1 MIFAL
6 RTLIAVFAPVVF
18 ITGCETN
25 SDLAPLPAPTA
36 SSVSTLEG
44 RRIYLTC
51 AGSCHS
57 PEPVLKYSR
66 AEWFGKH
73 IPEMSRE
80 ARLRPEQ
87 IAALEAYVGAMCP
100 R

>member
-1 MIFAL
+1 MISAHRAL
-6 RTLIAVFAPVVF
+6 LAVFVPVVL
-18 ITGCETN
+18 ISGCATN
-25 SDLAPLPAPTA
+25 SDLAPLPGPTA
-36 SSVSTLEG
+36 SSASVLEG

-73 IPEMSRE
+73 IPEMSQE

-87 IAALEAYVGAMCP
+87 TAALEAYIGAMCP